1 MTHNSNGMRCL
12 LSEIGLVSL
21 VGDPNYR
28 NRTVNLIW
36 LSRSFLN
43 FHFTLITRVTNFK
56 LHLSSDNRHS
66 LPSLIASSFCPLSLR
81 TLGWRLR
88 F

>member
-1 MTHNSNGMRCL
+1 MRHNSNGMRCL

-28 NRTVNLIW
+28 NRTVNLIF
-36 LSRSFLN
+36 LSRRVTRVTN
-43 FHFTLITRVTNFK
+43 ITRVTNFK
-56 LHLSSDNRHS
+56 LHVSSDNRHS

>member
-28 NRTVNLIW
+28 NRTVNLIF
-36 LSRSFLN
+36 LSKSFLN
-43 FHFTLITRVTNFK
+43 FHFTPPI
-56 LHLSSDNRHS
+56 
-66 LPSLIASSFCPLSLR
+66 
-81 TLGWRLR
+81 
-88 F
+88 